1 MFFGDANRLLCRH
14 EPSGPHGQVIRA
26 ITARSLVRESEE
38 WRHQSEAV
46 LFGNLTL
53 PYAMHRS
60 AQWRGAARASDRLV
74 VIITA
79 ATVLMLHIGAS
90 ARKWSSG
97 LTGMPWLKLCT

>member
-1 MFFGDANRLLCRH
+1 MLFSNANRLLGRH

-38 WRHQSEAV
+38 WRHQSESV

-60 AQWRGAARASDRLV
+60 AQWHGAARVSNRLV
-74 VIITA
+74 AIITA
-79 ATVLMLHIGAS
+79 ATILRLHIGAS
-90 ARKWSSG
+90 ARTWSSG
-97 LTGMPWLKLCT
+97 LTGMPRLKLCT